1 MYLKCNGTVCKMK
14 NWQLMLQIHLLD
26 TPHVFIMVN
35 ELIVL
40 PNKKHE
46 YLQTIHAP
54 KLLVENYTCNVYVD
68 TLYVDTLHIKYIS
81 KTFSLSKYVLNKK
94 TICIFGALFLTSY
107 NCANCKED
115 KICWHHHCRIKKLHG
130 FIQISVKIKKC

>member
-35 ELIVL
+35 EFIIL

-54 KLLVENYTCNVYVD
+54 KLLVENYTC
-68 TLYVDTLHIKYIS
+68 KC
-81 KTFSLSKYVLNKK
+81 
-94 TICIFGALFLTSY
+94 ICRYFICRYFTY
-107 NCANCKED
+107 
-115 KICWHHHCRIKKLHG
+115 KIY
-130 FIQISVKIKKC
+130 

>member
-1 MYLKCNGTVCKMK
+1 
-14 NWQLMLQIHLLD
+14 MLQIHLLD

-35 ELIVL
+35 ELIIL

-81 KTFSLSKYVLNKK
+81 KTFFS
-94 TICIFGALFLTSY
+94 F
-107 NCANCKED
+107 
-115 KICWHHHCRIKKLHG
+115 
-130 FIQISVKIKKC
+130 